1 LIQKDNLC
9 YFGRFFIPLSSEK
22 SRCVGASIS
31 QLPDLPGAAAE
42 TQRSPRNILI
52 NFGREYGDKQ
62 VGMLKR
68 QHVVA
73 MFNKKSEKGF
83 AVRNWLKTVHAPM
96 QFAFNNGWLTDDPTL
111 GVKICRATPAVI

>member
-1 LIQKDNLC
+1 
-9 YFGRFFIPLSSEK
+9 
-22 SRCVGASIS
+22 
-31 QLPDLPGAAAE
+31 
-42 TQRSPRNILI
+42 
-52 NFGREYGDKQ
+52 
-62 VGMLKR
+62 MKR

-111 GVKICRATPAVI
+111 RVKNLSGNTSGYMTWLEPQIAQYRAHHQLGTVAHWPSNCCSTSPLGDTMSRFKGGC